1 MTTGLVYIWEASG
14 TEFTGGK
21 LRTGTIELTHLR
33 PATKK
38 QTGLR
43 GRYVDVF
50 NFNDVSRSTEAG
62 AAGSSKSEQAEPGEF
77 IDYMFEPCSGGL
89 VGGVEER
96 LSASRFAEVNAY
108 YHITL
113 MAERIDNVLTQL
125 RKKALPKIQALVNA
139 HETGQGGAK
148 ENRHAQP
155 NRISPKPVSGVA
167 YRYPVKSI
175 DDPTEM
181 SIPRYG
187 QLEFGPGS
195 TWTDKGWLSR
205 ISGGTYLCNPAHIAG
220 FIYQGYGRH
229 VVRHVADIQADGLS
243 APRAQPSRASAL
255 EAALTSYLS
264 ASMLSTPHI
273 WCWHRHYGPEY
284 SDAESL
290 SHNLHMNDV
299 GAFMT
304 RSDAFAT
311 RVLSGCLWDL
321 HKKLSADGIDC
332 LKLVIAALY
341 ELGRLTDN
349 PFDPD
354 VSQTFRIRSSAENFA
369 SCMVHAARETFGPHC
384 ERIVLDVL
392 SNRGLKFEPLILRK
406 LTAPSVPGDDVLS
419 SASEEVEFHI
429 TRIRTQFEDAIIP
442 DDGDFLGPDK
452 LARHI
457 SGSNAPYDL
466 SAVGDVMPGMRMR
479 HRIRKFGEGYPFAWV
494 KPILDSSSVVTG
506 NLEGPFSKKS
516 EKLETTRN
524 FSYQVNPKLVS
535 VLDHGGFNAMT
546 IANNHIQ
553 DCGRGGVVETIDAL
567 DKYHI
572 QTYGG
577 GRNERTAHRPAIW
590 DGTRNRI
597 GLLGYYWNG
606 RTAARGDLPGSAR
619 DLSHLV
625 QRDMALLRPLVDRIV
640 VMVHWGIPYER
651 SPLEDD
657 RAKARRFIDLGAD
670 VVVGHHP
677 HILQPLEIYKGRPIL
692 YSVGNFAFGSGNS
705 KAESILP
712 SIRFQQSSIEMD
724 IFPVYVQ
731 NRDPRL
737 NYQPKVIGGESGTAT
752 IDRLLSM
759 SPGLECEVERHDY
772 CLRLSISDTKSMVG

>member
-21 LRTGTIELTHLR
+21 LRTGTIELPHLR
-33 PATKK
+33 SATKS
-38 QTGLR
+38 QPGLR

-50 NFNDVSRSTEAG
+50 NFNDVSSEPADG
-62 AAGSSKSEQAEPGEF
+62 AAIPSQSEQVEPGEF
-77 IDYMFEPCSGGL
+77 VDYLFEPCAGGM

-108 YHITL
+108 YHISL
-113 MAERIDNVLTQL
+113 MAERIENVLTEL
-125 RKKALPKIQALVNA
+125 GKKALPKIQAVVNA
-139 HETGQGGAK
+139 QEAIRDGAK
-148 ENRHAQP
+148 DDRRTQP
-155 NRISPKPVSGVA
+155 NNSTLKPVSGVA
-167 YRYPVKSI
+167 YRYPVKGI
-175 DDPTEM
+175 DDPTGM
-181 SIPRYG
+181 LIPRYG
-187 QLEFGPGS
+187 ELQFGPGS

-229 VVRHVADIQADGLS
+229 VVRHIADIQADDLS
-243 APRAQPSRASAL
+243 PPQTQPNRGSAL
-255 EAALTSYLS
+255 EATLTSYLA

-299 GAFMT
+299 DAFMT

-341 ELGRLTDN
+341 ELGRLADH

-354 VSQTFRIRSSAENFA
+354 AAQTRRIRSSAENFA
-369 SCMVHAARETFGPHC
+369 SCMIYAAREKFGLEC

-392 SNRGLKFEPLILRK
+392 SNRGLRFESSM
-406 LTAPSVPGDDVLS
+406 LTQLLAPSIPGNARPS
-419 SASEEVEFHI
+419 SALPEVEFHI
-429 TRIRTQFEDAIIP
+429 TRIKTQFEDAIIP
-442 DDGDFLGPDK
+442 EDSDFVDPDE
-452 LARHI
+452 LSRHI
-457 SGSNAPYDL
+457 SKSNAPYDV

-479 HRIRKFGEGYPFAWV
+479 HRIRNFGESYPFAWV

-506 NLEGPFSKKS
+506 NLEGPFSKES

-524 FSYQVNPKLVS
+524 FSYQVNPKLAS
-535 VLDHGGFNAMT
+535 VLGRGGFNAMT

-553 DCGRGGVVETIDAL
+553 DCGRGGVIETIDAL
-567 DKYHI
+567 DKHHI

-590 DGTRNRI
+590 DGTRSRI

-619 DLSHLV
+619 DLPHLV

-670 VVVGHHP
+670 VVIGHHP
-677 HILQPLEIYKGRPIL
+677 HILQPIETYKGRPIL

-712 SIRFQQSSIEMD
+712 SIRFHQAGIEMD

-737 NYQPKVIGGESGTAT
+737 NYQPKVIGGESGRAT

-759 SPGLECEVERHDY
+759 SPDLECKIERHDY
-772 CLRLSISDTKSMVG
+772 CLRLSIGGELDER